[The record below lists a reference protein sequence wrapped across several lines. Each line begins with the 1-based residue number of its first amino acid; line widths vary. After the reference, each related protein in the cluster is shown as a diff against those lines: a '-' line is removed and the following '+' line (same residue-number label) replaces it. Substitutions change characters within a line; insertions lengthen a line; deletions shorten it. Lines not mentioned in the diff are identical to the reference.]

1 MKVLLSI
8 KPQFAEKIFSREK
21 RFEFRK
27 AAFKNTS
34 VTTVVLY
41 VTRPVALI
49 MGEFDLV
56 GIESGSPE
64 SVWERTWQFAGISR
78 DFFDSYYQGRS
89 EAVALAIG
97 KVRKFKRD
105 IIPDVV
111 MPNFYPPQS
120 YMYIDDNLQRLP
132 DTNGQPDLF
141 AFAQN
146 T

>member
-8 KPQFAEKIFSREK
+8 KPQFAEKIFSGEK

-27 AAFKNTS
+27 AAFKDTS

-49 MGEFDLV
+49 WGEFDLI
-56 GIESGSPE
+56 GIESGSPD
-64 SVWERTWQFAGISR
+64 SVWDRTWRFAGISR
-78 DFFDSYYQGRS
+78 DFYDAYYQGRS

-97 KVRKFKRD
+97 DVRRFERD
-105 IIPDVV
+105 ILPETIIPK
-111 MPNFYPPQS
+111 FSPPQS
-120 YMYIDDNLQRLP
+120 YMYVDDNLRRLSKA
-132 DTNGQPDLF
+132 DTQADLF
-141 AFAQN
+141 EL